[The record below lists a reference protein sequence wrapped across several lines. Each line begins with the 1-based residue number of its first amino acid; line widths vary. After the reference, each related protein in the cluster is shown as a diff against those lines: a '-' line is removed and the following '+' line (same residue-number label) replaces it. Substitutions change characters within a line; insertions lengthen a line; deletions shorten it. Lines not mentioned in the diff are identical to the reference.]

1 MVNKIENL
9 KKKVETYDFRCMMKK
24 ICTLLTLVGISVAMS
39 LFVLSAEAWTYDDP
53 FYEEVQIS
61 VDCDHAGVVVILR
74 VYSKNYTLL
83 HFPVEVNMSDPHLK
97 NAYGVYLDA
106 TTYQTSLRYVFTDI
120 TDEEARANADA
131 VTPSM
136 NTAFGISF
144 TWQQTSVGQVT
155 YTASGQS
162 DMTSFAELLVSTCV
176 AENVNGFSNSLPSLV
191 ARAKEPIGVSIWCWK
206 QNGNWVTLIGTSGL
220 LISIPPGSDSHTIDV
235 LDLLGVSYLAP
246 SSHSYDE
253 TKATYRATIE
263 LPIVSS
269 NPVSFLSCEPHPIL
283 ESPTPSDKGWT
294 ITETYPTYLTAEFS
308 FGNDPSSTAPLSFTF
323 NGTVIPE
330 FTSSMLILTFLLSI
344 ASIAILKKKLLK
356 NN

>member
-1 MVNKIENL
+1 
-9 KKKVETYDFRCMMKK
+9 MKK
-24 ICTLLTLVGISVAMS
+24 NCALFTLVGILVAMS
-39 LFVLSAEAWTYDDP
+39 LFVPCVEAWTYDDP

-74 VYSKNYTLL
+74 IYSKNYTLL
-83 HFPVEVNMSDPHLK
+83 HFPAEVNMSDPHLE

-106 TTYQTSLRYVFTDI
+106 TTYQTSLRYVFADI
-120 TDEEARANADA
+120 TEEEARANADA

-136 NTAFGISF
+136 DTAFGVSF
-144 TWQQTSVGQVT
+144 TWQQTSFGEVT

-162 DMTSFAELLVSTCV
+162 NMTDFAELLVSTCV
-176 AENVNGFSNSLPSLV
+176 AENVNGFSDSLPSLV
-191 ARAKEPIGVSIWCWK
+191 AQAQEPIGVSIDCWK
-206 QNGNWVTLIGTSGL
+206 PNGNWVTLIGTGGL
-220 LISIPPGSDSHTIDV
+220 MISIPTGSDSHTIDV
-235 LDLLGVSYLAP
+235 LDLLGVSSLSP

-263 LPIVSS
+263 LPISSS

-294 ITETYPTYLTAEFS
+294 WDPTYLKAGFS

-330 FTSSMLILTFLLSI
+330 FTLLMLILTFVLSI
-344 ASIAILKKKLLK
+344 ASIVTLKKTATKE
-356 NN
+356 